1 MMNIV
6 ELSGVGKSY
15 PSPGQDLVI
24 LDQLNFSLAEGELV
38 SITGDSGSGK
48 STLLNLIAG
57 LDSPTSGQVQSCG
70 YQVDQLT
77 EAGLTEY
84 RSRRLGLVFQFHF
97 LLKEFTALENVFLPG
112 WMAGQDRSAAEAKA
126 RELLAAVGLADRMGH
141 YPGQLSGGERQR
153 ASLARALINDPSL
166 ILADE
171 PTGNLD
177 ENNSATVK
185 ELLFDLVRRYGKSL
199 ILVTHDRELA
209 GRADRHYHLQHG
221 RLVQQ

>member
-1 MMNIV
+1 MSIV
-6 ELSGVGKSY
+6 ELQTIGKTF

-24 LDQLNFSLAEGELV
+24 LDQLDFSMAAGELV

-57 LDSPTSGQVQSCG
+57 LDNPTAGQVQSCG
-70 YQVDQLT
+70 YEVSRLG
-77 EAGLTEY
+77 ENGLTEY
-84 RSRRLGLVFQFHF
+84 RARSLGLVFQFHF
-97 LLKEFTALENVFLPG
+97 LLKEFTTWENVYLPG
-112 WMAGQDRSAAEAKA
+112 WMAGQDRRLVKAKA
-126 RELLAAVGLADRMGH
+126 RELLTAVGLGERLDH

-153 ASLARALINDPSL
+153 ASLARALINDPQL

-177 ENNSATVK
+177 EHNSETV
-185 ELLFDLVRRYGKSL
+185 ENLLFDLVRTYGKSL

-209 GRADRHYHLQHG
+209 ARADSHYHLVHG
-221 RLVQQ
+221 RLVRQ